1 MTDNTTTMAQ
11 KGTTT
16 GQIFDGLMKKTQVF
30 RTKLRTELGDKIL
43 EFAPSEQDIRFYC
56 DEWLATV
63 EEERQ
68 LGTGWREMYV
78 DDDDEKK
85 ATEEE
90 IIEAM
95 IEFLG
100 EEDCEKEIYEQ
111 IHRKQQPTMV
121 PGARGGYYFEQ
132 EYGSEI
138 PLYLNEIFVR
148 SGGDDRYFGKEGEF
162 LLFFLKEEVEGIIN
176 KTMREHLKGKL
187 TKKD

>member
-11 KGTTT
+11 KATTT
-16 GQIFDGLMKKTQVF
+16 GQIFNGLMKKTQVF

-43 EFAPSEQDIRFYC
+43 EFAPSEQDIIFYC
-56 DEWLATV
+56 DEWLAMV
-63 EEERQ
+63 VEERQ
-68 LGTGWREMYV
+68 LGTGWREIYV

-90 IIEAM
+90 IIEKM

-121 PGARGGYYFEQ
+121 SSQGSHYFEQ
-132 EYGSEI
+132 EYGSDLPI
-138 PLYLNEIFVR
+138 YLNEIFVR
-148 SGGDDRYFGKEGEF
+148 SGGDRYFGKEGEF